1 MKYWICFKEEITVEK
16 NKVYGFIDELL
27 EEVNNSKNSM
37 LSKNKSVDPV
47 IIEEIVEDIR
57 KAMDDEFEHAREI
70 ESQRDQILKAA
81 QLRATEIVKEA
92 NAQAAKLIDEN
103 AITLAAREKAQK
115 MLDKARSEAMTVK
128 DGANTYAAEIFA
140 DLEDYYKESL
150 DLVKENRLSLRGKM
164 GEGKN

>member
-1 MKYWICFKEEITVEK
+1 MEK
-16 NKVYGFIDELL
+16 SKVYSYIDELL

-70 ESQRDQILKAA
+70 EAQREQILKAA
-81 QLRATEIVKEA
+81 QNRATEIVKEA
-92 NAQAAKLIDEN
+92 NAQAAKIVDEN
-103 AITLAAREKAQK
+103 AITLAAKEKAQK
-115 MLDKARSEAMTVK
+115 ILEKARTEAAMLI
-128 DGANTYAAEIFA
+128 DGANTYAAEIFT

-150 DLVKENRLSLRGKM
+150 DLVKENKLSLRGKM
-164 GEGKN
+164 GEGK

>member
-1 MKYWICFKEEITVEK
+1 MEK

-92 NAQAAKLIDEN
+92 NAQAAKLIDCLLY
-103 AITLAAREKAQK
+103 TSRC
-115 MLDKARSEAMTVK
+115 V
-128 DGANTYAAEIFA
+128 
-140 DLEDYYKESL
+140 
-150 DLVKENRLSLRGKM
+150 
-164 GEGKN
+164 